1 MAGGKLSPRQQM
13 INMMYLVLTALLAMN
28 VSKEILDAFI
38 TIDKGQKNTTLAL
51 DGKIGQQMA
60 AFSASANENKDKY
73 GPAFAKAQKIDETAD
88 EIFSHIN
95 EIKAKLIMAVEG
107 YETKSE
113 VLSNDTVLDILYINN
128 KDNYD
133 EPTRIMY
140 GSDEKNPIEGP
151 CQVGCDM
158 DYSAVGLRKKLM
170 TYATDITSDIDDPK
184 LKASINDM
192 FKFENVL
199 DADRKEISWEFMN
212 FNGVPLA
219 GVVTILSKLQSD
231 VKSAQASA
239 LDFLYA
245 EVEGASYKF
254 TKLADAVIP
263 QATTITTGSN
273 YEAEVFLAAYDDQ
286 NVPEIRL
293 GRPGVRFDSTKME
306 LTGEYDLL
314 EMEGVKGKIKLPAGG
329 LGSQKREGM
338 IIFKPVGQPE
348 VITPFNLDYTV
359 VAPTLVVSPTKMN
372 VFYRGVDNPV
382 SVGVPGFTDKDI
394 TASCEGCTIN
404 KASDG
409 YIVRVSTGKEA
420 KIYAN
425 AKLPDG
431 GSKRLGPATFRIKS
445 VPDPVPQFA
454 GKGAADAI
462 VKKAELT
469 AAQGVVAKMKDFE
482 FDLKFTVTQFKIGM
496 IIGGQYVEQ
505 TSKSNRVTDD
515 MKTMIKKAKRGQKVF
530 IEGIKAKGP
539 DGKIRNLGS
548 LAFKVN

>member
-51 DGKIGQQMA
+51 KGKIGQQIA
-60 AFSASANENKDKY
+60 AFTASAQENPEKY
-73 GPAFAKAQKIDETAD
+73 GPALEQANKIDKTAK
-88 EIFSHIN
+88 EISQHIN
-95 EIKAKLIMAVEG
+95 HIKAKLIMDVEG
-107 YETKSE
+107 YEDKSE
-113 VLSNDTVLDILYINN
+113 VMGGDTVLDILYISN

-133 EPTRIMY
+133 IPTTIMY
-140 GSDEKNPIEGP
+140 GSDVKNPLEGP

-158 DYSAVGLRKKLM
+158 DYSAVTLRKKLQK
-170 TYATDITSDIDDPK
+170 YAGEITSGIDDK
-184 LKASINDM
+184 QLQNSINDM
-192 FKFENVL
+192 FRFEDVI
-199 DADRKEISWEFMN
+199 DSDGKAIPWEFMN
-212 FNGVPLA
+212 FNGVPIA
-219 GVVTILSKLQSD
+219 GVLTILSKLQSD
-231 VKSAQASA
+231 VASAQASA

-245 EVEGASYKF
+245 DVEGASYKF

-293 GRPGVRFDSTKME
+293 GKPGVKFDSTKMD
-306 LTGEYDLL
+306 LTGEFDVL
-314 EMEGVKGKIKLPAGG
+314 EMDGVKGKIKLPAGG
-329 LGSQKREGM
+329 LGSQQREGV
-338 IIFKPVGQPE
+338 IIFKPVGQAP
-348 VITPFNLDYTV
+348 VITPFDLDYTV

-394 TASCEGCTIN
+394 TATCDGCDIS

-409 YIVRVSTGKEA
+409 YIVRVNSGREA

-454 GKGAADAI
+454 GKGAADAV

-469 AAQGVVAKMKDFE
+469 AAQGVVAKMVDFE

-505 TSKSNRVTDD
+505 VSKSNRVTAD

-530 IEGIKAKGP
+530 IEGVKAKGP
-539 DGKIRNLGS
+539 DGKVRNLGS